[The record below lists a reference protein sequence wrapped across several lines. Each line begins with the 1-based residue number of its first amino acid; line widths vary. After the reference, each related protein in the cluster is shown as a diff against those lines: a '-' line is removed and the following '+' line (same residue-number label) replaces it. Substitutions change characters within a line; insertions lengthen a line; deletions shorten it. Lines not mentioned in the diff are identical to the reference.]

1 MRSGNSMSSTKI
13 GNRIIQLSNLDK
25 IWFPKSKIRKGTII
39 NYYYQVADYGIA
51 HTKNH
56 PLTIQRY
63 PEGIT
68 GESFYQKNA
77 GSYFP
82 DWIKT
87 VAIGKE
93 EGGKVH
99 YVIGNNPATL
109 VYLANQG
116 AITIHAWLS
125 QHNKLH
131 TPDRMIFDLDP
142 SKDDF
147 TRIRK
152 AALLIKEILS
162 DLKIPCFAMTT
173 GSRGMHV
180 YVPLK
185 RVHTFDFVA
194 DFAYAIAKKM
204 MEESPQQFT
213 LEVRKAK
220 RAGKIFIDT
229 LRNRY
234 SATSVMPYSVR
245 AREKAPVAAPLFW
258 DEVKNSQ
265 LTSQKFNI
273 KNILSRLKAEGDP
286 WADVDDHA
294 ISLKKV
300 YKQLVGENEI

>member
-1 MRSGNSMSSTKI
+1 MNSTKI
-13 GNRIIQLSNLDK
+13 GNRNIELSNLDK
-25 IWFPKSKIRKGTII
+25 IWFPKSKITKGAIV
-39 NYYYQVADYGIA
+39 NYYFQVADFIVP
-51 HTKNH
+51 HIKNH
-56 PLTIQRY
+56 PLTMQRF
-63 PEGIT
+63 PSGIT

-77 GSYFP
+77 GTYFP

-87 VAIGKE
+87 IAIGKQ

-99 YVIGNNPATL
+99 YVIGNNPGTL

-116 AITIHAWLS
+116 AITLHAWLS
-125 QHNKLH
+125 QADKLH

-147 TRIRK
+147 PRVRK
-152 AALLIKEILS
+152 ATLLIKEIFD

-185 RVHTFDFVA
+185 RVHSFDYVA
-194 DFAYAIAKKM
+194 DFAYAIAHKM
-204 MEESPQQFT
+204 MEESPKQFT

-234 SATSVMPYSVR
+234 SATSVIPYSVR
-245 AREKAPVAAPLFW
+245 PKEKAPVAAPLYW
-258 DEVKNSQ
+258 DEVKDTQ

-273 KNILSRLKAEGDP
+273 KNILERLKIDGDP
-286 WADVDDHA
+286 WEDIDTYAV
-294 ISLKKV
+294 SLKKS
-300 YKQLVGENEI
+300 YKKMGPNS